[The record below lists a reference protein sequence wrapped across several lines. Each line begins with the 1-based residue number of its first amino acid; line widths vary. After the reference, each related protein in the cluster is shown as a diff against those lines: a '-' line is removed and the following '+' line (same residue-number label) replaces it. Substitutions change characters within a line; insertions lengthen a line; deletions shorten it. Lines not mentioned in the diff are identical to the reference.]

1 MIFILIFV
9 ENWLSFDAINKFSV
23 WLRTGSNPPDTGKF
37 IDSFENVKKKI
48 NQYKIKEFMLEKK
61 YSTKNDSSAKCN

>member
-37 IDSFENVKKKI
+37 INSFENVKKKI
-48 NQYKIKEFMLEKK
+48 NWYKIKEFML
-61 YSTKNDSSAKCN
+61 